1 MSRSFHVICRLEAV
15 SYLEVSFAMPVL
27 YLYQLKAE
35 QIILD
40 LNKTNSRKK
49 KTLIFVPYKRD
60 VS

>member
-1 MSRSFHVICRLEAV
+1 MSCTRQLPIRGV

-49 KTLIFVPYKRD
+49 NLNLRPLQERC
-60 VS
+60 